1 MSAALRGRAL
11 TLLLVIVLVAA
22 VGYVYSGDSDDD
34 TTEIVA
40 MFSDASPLLV
50 GNEVRTHGVKVG
62 KIKSIELDNGHAR
75 TVLELDP
82 AALPIHED
90 ARLTI
95 RPVSLLGERFVD
107 LNQGSAAAPL
117 LSDGG
122 LLEATQT
129 GSSVGLDQVV
139 DTLNAPTSA
148 SLGLMLNAL
157 GVGLDGNGQDVQDA
171 IKALAPTLRDT
182 TALTT
187 VLRDQNKTL
196 GQLVDSM
203 EPVARGLAAEEGK
216 SLDTLVD
223 ASHDA
228 LAATAADDIAFRSMV
243 DQLPGTL
250 QQARAT
256 LGRLDGAAQE
266 VTPTLAGL
274 RPTTS
279 DLTELSHELDAFGDA
294 AVPALRSATPL
305 LARAEK
311 LLEAARPVA
320 ASLRRGSPALRATS
334 QNLDP
339 VTRDLGGNFTAVM
352 EFFKGWALTTNGSD
366 GLSHYFRAGLV
377 LSPRDSLGLPV
388 LSGNGNKSA
397 GGGTGGLL
405 NLPGV
410 GDVGGLIGGLT
421 SGLLPRKTD
430 STGGV
435 TGLTGSQ
442 ESSALSFLLG
452 GE

>member
-1 MSAALRGRAL
+1 MSAGLRAL
-11 TLLLVIVLVAA
+11 ALLPVAALVA
-22 VGYVYSGDSDDD
+22 VGVNASNGDSDD

-40 MFSDASPLLV
+40 MFSDASPLLA

-62 KIKSIELDNGHAR
+62 KIKSIDLDDGQAR
-75 TVLELDP
+75 IVLELDP
-82 AALPIHED
+82 TALPIHQD
-90 ARLTI
+90 ARLTV

-107 LNQGSAAAPL
+107 LSQGSPDAPL
-117 LSDGG
+117 LQDGG
-122 LLEATQT
+122 VLKATQT

-148 SLGLMLNAL
+148 SLGMMINAL
-157 GVGLDGNGQDVQDA
+157 GVGLDGNGQQVQDA
-171 IKALAPTLRDT
+171 IKALAPSLRNT

-203 EPVARGLAAEEGK
+203 EPVARGLAADDGRA
-216 SLDTLVD
+216 LDTLVD
-223 ASHDA
+223 ASRDT
-228 LAATAADDIAFRSMV
+228 LAATAADDIALRAMI
-243 DQLPGTL
+243 DQLPATL
-250 QQARAT
+250 QQTRAT
-256 LGRLDGAAQE
+256 LGKLDGAAQE
-266 VTPTLAGL
+266 LTPTLADL

-279 DLTELSHELDAFGDA
+279 DLTQLSNELDAFGDA
-294 AVPALRSATPL
+294 AAPALRSATPM

-320 ASLRRGSPALRATS
+320 ASLRRGSPALRTTAQS
-334 QNLDP
+334 LDP

-377 LSPRDSLGLPV
+377 LSPRDSSGLPAT
-388 LSGNGNKSA
+388 SGSKS
-397 GGGTGGLL
+397 GSGTTGGL

-410 GDVGGLIGGLT
+410 GGLVDGLT
-421 SGLLPRKTD
+421 AGLLPGKTD

-442 ESSALSFLLG
+442 ESSALGFLLG